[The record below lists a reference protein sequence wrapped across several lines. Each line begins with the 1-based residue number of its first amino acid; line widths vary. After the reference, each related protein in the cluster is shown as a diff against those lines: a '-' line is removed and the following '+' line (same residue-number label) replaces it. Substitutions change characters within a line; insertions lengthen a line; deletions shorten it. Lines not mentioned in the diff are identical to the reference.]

1 MKIRYLIDIDT
12 DEEIEDI
19 DDFLQVRKDLS
30 DFFWNH
36 EIGDLINE
44 INIRLQDEY
53 CIEQSKRNII
63 EKYKKEKEKHE

>member
-12 DEEIEDI
+12 DEEIENI

-36 EIGDLINE
+36 KIGDLINE

-63 EKYKKEKEKHE
+63 EKI